1 MSLNKFALRLGLI
14 TCMSAALAW
23 RPQVSFANAEKL
35 EGVKPAVWSA
45 DFSELENHLENNLKN
60 NHSPTSA
67 VPLALPPLAQAGQVQ
82 RYTQEEL
89 QLLLSVL
96 EQIQALRLRP
106 QQTRE
111 IDTLIREL
119 KQLQAQGSDPVE
131 ISSRQLEQVQA
142 LLESLTEAEI
152 QRIDAA
158 LGRESVE
165 VAVLSQAELQNTI
178 SVLKGIQQL
187 RLRPQQSQLI
197 QSLISELEQL
207 AATRPAE
214 VLIAGER
221 AREIQAIIDS
231 LTPEEEERLN
241 QVIQPPASD
250 YRLTASELADLI
262 SILQAVEKLD
272 LTAEQRQ
279 QTQGLISELQA
290 LQGQGAIELSL
301 SQVERINNLLN
312 SLTSQQLTQLES
324 SLPNLPPGRI
334 LTIQELDELIAFL
347 QAAKNQQLSPQQLA
361 EINKWLPVLEELQAQ
376 GRREVILTGPQV
388 LGLLQLL
395 DSFTQAQLRKIIRE
409 IGGAGVAPSVSVQ
422 TPIGFGGYLRTAS
435 AGIVFVH
442 RTRFT
447 RKADASFAASIGLGD
462 PDTAL
467 GLDASVAVT
476 GWSNN
481 LGEQDNAGAGSL
493 SFQVSRNLPNNFG
506 IGVGAQNIVTWRN
519 GASDNGESVY
529 VVASKILPL
538 KPNLRQPFSLAI
550 LSLGLGNGIYRFE
563 EDFNPNDDWGGT
575 PFNVF
580 GSAAVNLSENVNGI
594 VEWTGQDLT
603 LGLSMVP
610 FKKVPLV
617 FTPSFIDVTG
627 SAGDGM
633 RFNASLVYS
642 IVF

>member
-1 MSLNKFALRLGLI
+1 MRLNQFALRLGFI
-14 TCMSAALAW
+14 TCVSAAIAL
-23 RPQVSFANAEKL
+23 RPDVSLANADKL

-45 DFSELENHLENNLKN
+45 DFSEMENNLENNLEN
-60 NHSPTSA
+60 NNSATSPSPIA
-67 VPLALPPLAQAGQVQ
+67 VQPLAQGGQGQ
-82 RYTQEEL
+82 LYTQEEL
-89 QLLLSVL
+89 QLLLSVI

-106 QQTRE
+106 QQTTE
-111 IDTLIREL
+111 INTLIRQL
-119 KQLQAQGSDPVE
+119 KQLQTQGAAQVE
-131 ISSRQLEQVQA
+131 LSSQQLEQVQA

-152 QRIDAA
+152 ERIDAA
-158 LGRESVE
+158 LGEESVE
-165 VAVLSQAELQNTI
+165 VAVLTQAELQSTLSI
-178 SVLKGIQQL
+178 LKGIQEL

-207 AATRPAE
+207 AATEQAE

-221 AREIQAIIDS
+221 AREIQGIINS

-241 QVIQPPASD
+241 QVVDLPASD
-250 YRLTASELADLI
+250 YRLTAAELADLI

-272 LTAEQRQ
+272 LTADQRQ
-279 QTQGLISELQA
+279 QNQRLINEMQA

-301 SQVERINNLLN
+301 SQVERVNSLLN
-312 SLTSQQLTQLES
+312 SLTPQQIAQLEG
-324 SLPNLPPGRI
+324 SLPNLPTGRI
-334 LTIQELDELIAFL
+334 LSIEELDELIAFL
-347 QAAKNQQLSPQQLA
+347 QAAKNQQLSPAQLA

-376 GRREVILTGPQV
+376 GRNEVILTGPQV

-395 DSFTQAQLRKIIRE
+395 DSFTQAQLRKITRE
-409 IGGAGVAPSVSVQ
+409 IGGAGIAPSVSVQ
-422 TPIGFGGYLRTAS
+422 TPIGFGGYWRTAS

-447 RKADASFAASIGLGD
+447 RNADASFAASIGLGD
-462 PDTAL
+462 PETAV
-467 GLDASVAVT
+467 GLDASVAIT
-476 GWSNN
+476 GWSND
-481 LGEQDNAGAGSL
+481 LGEQDNAGGGSL
-493 SFQVSRNLPNNFG
+493 SLQVSRNLPNNFG
-506 IGVGAQNIVTWRN
+506 IAVGAQNIVTWRS

-529 VVASKILPL
+529 VVASKLLPL
-538 KPNLRQPFSLAI
+538 KPNLREPFSLAV

-563 EDFNPNDDWGGT
+563 DDFNPTDDWGGT

-580 GSAAVNLSENVNGI
+580 GSAAVNLSQSMNGI

-642 IVF
+642 IAF